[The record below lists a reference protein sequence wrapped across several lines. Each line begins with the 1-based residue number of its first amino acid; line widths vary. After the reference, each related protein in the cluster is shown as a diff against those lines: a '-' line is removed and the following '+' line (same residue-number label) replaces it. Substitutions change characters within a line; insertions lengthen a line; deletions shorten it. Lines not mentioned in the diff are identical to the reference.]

1 MLTLCILLL
10 FLAYSTVQIMRG
22 WPSTGL
28 LALHRTAPA
37 TATVPAAPA
46 EGTAD
51 STGNDTGG
59 ATSLY
64 PHAPIRL
71 PGGVSPNLFYLPKGH
86 TFVYEDTQHIYTLAT
101 GMSDGKPVQ
110 LTTPGFTYNRAV
122 PPLVTANK
130 QLIYGGDTGI
140 WLIDLHASTG
150 QPQQLASWPAGQVLT
165 SLKVSSDGS
174 TIAYSRAPADG
185 SGQLEL
191 YAGPLHHSQLIYHAT
206 AGRQPSFRV
215 FDFLQGNTT
224 LLLSDD
230 RGDHRSAWYGLWSLT
245 FSGTTAQQPR
255 ALLLD
260 QPQQGPLTLTA
271 RGNTLLYSSALL
283 YAPTPY
289 FNVPADIHSLNY
301 ANSLT
306 LATIDPASQRLVAT
320 KELIPSQGDLTNT
333 SLYRWIDQPRFSPD
347 DQTLAYVE
355 FSSMQGVTSPRFSA
369 LYTMSSTGQGG
380 TTLVATA
387 PVDYIEMDGWLDN
400 HTLLFY
406 ADNALY
412 ALDMQQHS
420 LALLTATTGYA
431 QIIAML
437 S

>member
-1 MLTLCILLL
+1 VLTLCILLL
-10 FLAYSTVQIMRG
+10 FLAYSTEQIVRI

-28 LALHRTAPA
+28 LSLRRSAPA
-37 TATVPAAPA
+37 TATVPVATAA
-46 EGTAD
+46 GTA
-51 STGNDTGG
+51 G
-59 ATSLY
+59 AASGAGVLY

-71 PGGVSPNLFYLPKGH
+71 PGGVSPNLSYLPKGH
-86 TFVYEDTQHIYTLAT
+86 TFVYEDTQHIYTLAA
-101 GMSDGKPVQ
+101 GASDGKPVQ
-110 LTTPGFTYNRAV
+110 LITPGFTYNRAV

-140 WLIDLHASTG
+140 WLIDLQAPVG

-174 TIAYSRAPADG
+174 TIAYSRAPANG
-185 SGQLEL
+185 SGQLEI
-191 YAGPLHHSQLIYHAT
+191 YAGPLHSSQLIYRAT
-206 AGRQPSFRV
+206 AGRLPSFRV
-215 FDFLQGNTT
+215 FDFLHGSNTT

-245 FSGTTAQQPR
+245 FSGKTAQPPR

-260 QPQQGPLTLTA
+260 QPQQGPLTLTNQ
-271 RGNTLLYSSALL
+271 GNTLLYSSALL

-306 LATIDPASQRLVAT
+306 IATIDPTSQRLVAT
-320 KELIPSQGDLTNT
+320 KELIPPQGDLANT
-333 SLYRWIDQPRFSPD
+333 SLYRWIDQPRFSPN

-355 FSSMQGVTSPRFSA
+355 FSSMQGSTSPRFSA

-380 TTLVATA
+380 TTLAATA
-387 PVDYIEMDGWLDN
+387 PVNYIEMDGWLDN

-412 ALDMQQHS
+412 AFNMQQHS

-431 QIIAML
+431 HILATL